1 MPLGWL
7 KCTTIWLLLK
17 EEVIRWLSFRWWQWR
32 IRMRRWRWKYFW
44 CIQWRKWWW
53 INLSCGMVIK
63 DVVTVWQDVKEHVV
77 FTKISFFNTFSIPM
91 HFISFLF
98 EKKLTK
104 MKSWSFAKINFREIF
119 EMASFAKICSCEIS
133 KIWSFAKISSREMP
147 KISIPLR

>member
-1 MPLGWL
+1 
-7 KCTTIWLLLK
+7 
-17 EEVIRWLSFRWWQWR
+17 
-32 IRMRRWRWKYFW
+32 
-44 CIQWRKWWW
+44 
-53 INLSCGMVIK
+53 MVIK

-104 MKSWSFAKINFREIF
+104 IF

-147 KISIPLR
+147 KKSIPLR